1 MRHITETRDREGN
14 VVREGDTVEC
24 VEATAVSHDWYPQ
37 QPGEVFTIRDTSG
50 DNGLYL
56 EGNDHCVDSS
66 RFVKVQP
73 CRASTELGAD
83 CHPQPATI
91 LQDAEQAVYGDRQDD
106 YGHPREDF
114 TRTAILW
121 TGVLQHKLADGEY
134 ITPEDIA
141 LCMVQ
146 VKVSREVNKPKRD
159 NRVDGA
165 GYFLCLDRL
174 ETGK

>member
-1 MRHITETRDREGN
+1 MAATDEQQWMDAEGETLEVRTFKDGT
-14 VVREGDTVEC
+14 VVLETKDVVDLSRRQVLALYETLGAHLA
-24 VEATAVSHDWYPQ
+24 ATALDAD
-37 QPGEVFTIRDTSG
+37 EDTC
-50 DNGLYL
+50 
-56 EGNDHCVDSS
+56 GNPLCC
-66 RFVKVQP
+66 VQP
-73 CRASTELGAD
+73 DATRAEPCDTE
-83 CHPQPATI
+83 PPTI
-91 LQDAEQAVYGDRQDD
+91 LEEANALVYGDRQGD

-121 TGVLQHKLADGEY
+121 TGVLHHKLADGEH

-174 ETGK
+174 ETGR